1 MNKQR
6 ILVVDDSPTIRKAI
20 IRQLSPLDVEILT
33 ATDGLQGLDMACNRP
48 IDLIVTDV
56 DMPEMDGITLCKKLQ
71 ADQKTNSIPIII
83 QSSFDTESDIE
94 KGFTAGASAFIP
106 KKELSASLFQ
116 TVKSLLQKSSIN
128 RSRRVMVVD
137 DSAIIRKIVEQGLK
151 KKGFQVIMA
160 ENGKAAMS
168 QIGSNLPHLII
179 SDIDMPEMD
188 GYSFCRIVKEDPE
201 LATIPF
207 VVMSARQ
214 EMSMVR
220 RMLGLGADTYLFK
233 PFNIDE
239 LAMLIEKLL
248 SDQYRLLL
256 MEKERL
262 NAEQKLTLSSIASLV
277 AALEARDA
285 YTRGHSAEVARIASQ
300 MGALAGLEPETVTRL
315 KISGELHDIGKIGVK
330 DAVLLKPGKLTDE
343 EFESIKQHP
352 VTGANIL
359 RPIESF
365 ADIIDVVQHHH
376 ERFDGKGYPSGLKGE
391 AIPFWARMIAVAD
404 TYNALTSD
412 RPYRK
417 GMPVDKALQIIREAS
432 NSQLCPDCVNLFF
445 KCNNR
450 WSLAGTIPATS
461 FSLPLNDGFLL
472 QHQQHSLL
480 PAG

>member
-1 MNKQR
+1 MNKHR
-6 ILVVDDSPTIRKAI
+6 ILIVDDSPTIRKAI
-20 IRQLSPLDVEILT
+20 IRQLSSLDVEVLI
-33 ATDGLQGLDMACNRP
+33 ATNGRQGFDMVHSHQ
-48 IDLIVTDV
+48 IDLVVTDV
-56 DMPEMDGITLCKKLQ
+56 DMPQMDGITLCKKLQ
-71 ADQKTNSIPIII
+71 ADHKTNAIPIII

-94 KGFTAGASAFIP
+94 KGFTAGASAYIP
-106 KKELSASLFQ
+106 KKELSTSLFQ
-116 TVKSLLQKSSIN
+116 KVSSLLQKSSIN
-128 RSRRVMVVD
+128 RSRRVMIVD
-137 DSAIIRKIVEQGLK
+137 DSATIRKIVEQGLE
-151 KKGFQVIMA
+151 KKGFQIMTA
-160 ENGKAAMS
+160 ENGKAALS
-168 QIGSNLPHLII
+168 HIGNKLPHLIL

-188 GYSFCRIVKEDPE
+188 GYMFCRIIKENPE

-220 RMLGLGADTYLFK
+220 RMLSLGADTYLFK

-239 LAMLIEKLL
+239 LVMLIEKLL
-248 SDQYRLLL
+248 SDQYRFLL

-262 NAEQKLTLSSIASLV
+262 NAEQKLLLSSIASLV

-285 YTRGHSAEVARIASQ
+285 YTRGHSEDVARIASQ
-300 MGALAGLEPETVTRL
+300 MGALAGLEPEKVNRL

-330 DAVLLKPGKLTDE
+330 DDVLLKPGRLTDE

-359 RPIESF
+359 RPIDSF

-376 ERFDGKGYPSGLKGE
+376 ERFDGKGYPNGLKGE

-417 GMPVDKALQIIREAS
+417 GMPVEKAFQIIRDVG
-432 NSQLCPDCVNLFF
+432 NTQLCPDCVSLFF
-445 KCNNR
+445 KCTEQ
-450 WSLAGTIPATS
+450 WFITSTIQATS
-461 FSLPLNDGFLL
+461 FSLPSNNCF
-472 QHQQHSLL
+472 QTPHQAHSPLF
-480 PAG
+480 AE